1 MKLGRPR
8 LFPFHTGTHRHAY
21 LYVISPMCI
30 CGFVVT
36 VRCYSSP
43 NRGVLAKEVEAVN
56 YTDSN
61 LHYISASEALIR
73 FRDRSLSPVEL
84 MQALIDRSE
93 QTNSELNCTTYTYF
107 DRALEEARAA
117 EKIYAKDPEMA
128 RPLEG
133 IACAI
138 KDWHSVAGEIT
149 TYGSK
154 VYRDFRPD
162 QTAPTVQRLL
172 DAGAIM
178 HCRTTTP
185 EQAHAGI
192 TKSPLWGITRNPW
205 NTDYSPGGS
214 SGGSG
219 AALAAGMTTL
229 ADGTDGGGS
238 IRVPASACGI
248 FGYKPPFGRNPL
260 DREHPSESVL
270 HYGPMTRTVGD
281 AAIMQNII
289 SGQHP
294 ADPHSL
300 RERVSLSSSY
310 EELSGMRIA
319 LSMDLGYYDISAE
332 VQDNTQKAA
341 EVLRDLGCTVEIV
354 DLGWTEKVYE
364 AWLTNWEGLFWSLAG
379 EQLQTHR
386 NELDPFVVKIME
398 NGSRRTLK
406 EFYDV
411 NAVRFEMYQQIG
423 HIFQTYDALISPT
436 LAVPS
441 VRADHDNEATDFT
454 IDGRPANAY
463 LSWALT
469 YPFNVLSTLP
479 VASVPTGFSP
489 TTGVPTGM
497 QIVGHAYDD
506 HTVFKIASAFEGA
519 TQWQKKDSV
528 TFRDYRS
535 GIIL

>member
-1 MKLGRPR
+1 M
-8 LFPFHTGTHRHAY
+8 T
-21 LYVISPMCI
+21 
-30 CGFVVT
+30 
-36 VRCYSSP
+36 
-43 NRGVLAKEVEAVN
+43 
-56 YTDSN
+56 
-61 LHYISASEALIR
+61 ALIA
-73 FRDRSLSPVEL
+73 
-84 MQALIDRSE
+84 QSE
-93 QTNSELNCTTYTYF
+93 RTNGALNCTTYTYF
-107 DRALEEARAA
+107 ERAIEQARIA
-117 EKIYAKDPEMA
+117 EKTYAKNPEAA

-154 VYRDFRPD
+154 VYENFRPD

-185 EQAHAGI
+185 EQAHAGV
-192 TKSPLWGITRNPW
+192 TKSPLWGVTRNPW

-214 SGGSG
+214 SGGAG
-219 AALAAGMTTL
+219 AALAAGITTI

-238 IRVPASACGI
+238 IRIPASACGV
-248 FGYKPPFGRNPL
+248 FGFKPPFGRNPL

-270 HYGPMTRTVGD
+270 HYGPMTRTVAD
-281 AAIMQNII
+281 ATIMQNVM

-300 RERVSLSSSY
+300 RERIDLSASY

-319 LSMDLGYYDISAE
+319 LSMDLGYFEISEE
-332 VQDNTQKAA
+332 VRENTQMAV
-341 EVLRDLGCTVEIV
+341 EVLTDLGCTIDVV
-354 DLGWTEKVYE
+354 DLGWTKKVFE

-379 EQLQTHR
+379 DQLKTHKQ
-386 NELDPFVVKIME
+386 ELDPFVVKIME

-406 EFYDV
+406 EFYQV
-411 NAVRFEMYQQIG
+411 NSTRFEMYQEISR
-423 HIFQTYDALISPT
+423 IFGSYDALISPT

-441 VRADHDNEATDFT
+441 VRADHDNDAFDFT
-454 IDGRPANAY
+454 IDGRPADPY
-463 LSWALT
+463 LGWALT

-506 HTVFKIASAFEGA
+506 HTVFKIASAFEEA
-519 TQWQKKDSV
+519 TQW
-528 TFRDYRS
+528 
-535 GIIL
+535 